1 MLLLELRQIHSIQAS
16 EVSTC
21 TDAAVRNNIIV
32 IMSDF
37 CSRYVVLG
45 CRPTILY
52 YTIQFKF
59 TFRLMHGSCIVF
71 FLFSLQVYSMLSL
84 RQTFSHSNHAFSS
97 YTTVMDSYVQV
108 FIDRLRDENPL
119 VRRTTLTTIT
129 MYVCLYVCTYFSRHL
144 SSLLRLLR
152 EDYMKVRGGLLH
164 RLLISLTDPDHD
176 IRNLGKYGMV

>member
-1 MLLLELRQIHSIQAS
+1 
-16 EVSTC
+16 
-21 TDAAVRNNIIV
+21 
-32 IMSDF
+32 
-37 CSRYVVLG
+37 
-45 CRPTILY
+45 
-52 YTIQFKF
+52 
-59 TFRLMHGSCIVF
+59 
-71 FLFSLQVYSMLSL
+71 
-84 RQTFSHSNHAFSS
+84 
-97 YTTVMDSYVQV
+97 MDSYVQV

-129 MYVCLYVCTYFSRHL
+129 MYVCLYVCTYFSRQL